1 MSEVRKEFV
10 SAPEAQ
16 SLVNKESDGGAINSH
31 RADSSGCMGALPAGV
46 VGGLQVLGR
55 DNI

>member
-1 MSEVRKEFV
+1 MSEVRKKFV

-16 SLVNKESDGGAINSH
+16 SLVNKESDGGATNSP
-31 RADSSGCMGALPAGV
+31 RADSSGCTGALPAGV